1 MRIEYRRLE
10 KEEICR
16 ELFGQFIRRQ
26 EVTKCW
32 RREGGKWVIQ
42 DAPFIDDWSEEDYQL
57 LVSCLK
63 NTAETGGA
71 VWGGAGRDSRLWGR
85 FERYR
90 DAVRLRDGRGGR
102 ERAAGGEGRGGGG
115 LREQ

>member
-32 RREGGKWVIQ
+32 RREEGKWVVR
-42 DAPFIDDWSEEDYQL
+42 DAPFIDDWSEEDYQPL
-57 LVSCLK
+57 RIRQRP
-63 NTAETGGA
+63 A
-71 VWGGAGRDSRLWGR
+71 
-85 FERYR
+85 ERYGAHSA
-90 DAVRLRDGRGGR
+90 AVFLRGSHLLSQNRS
-102 ERAAGGEGRGGGG
+102 EAGGST
-115 LREQ
+115 LT

>member
-71 VWGGAGRDSRLWGR
+71 VWGAFCGGVLKGFASVESEPFGSRDSTWT
-85 FERYR
+85 
-90 DAVRLRDGRGGR
+90 
-102 ERAAGGEGRGGGG
+102 
-115 LREQ
+115 